1 MIPKETGLY
10 RVKEQLISYKMFF
23 LVLLIVVFYLI
34 FPPRG
39 NFGDGG
45 FNLVMFDAHV
55 INYIENDYDVPFYN
69 YLEDQFKNFHKDK
82 LASGDEGHY
91 KIFDL
96 LLRILHKH
104 LPCSCHF
111 LVSKKLG
118 STRVG
123 V

>member
-1 MIPKETGLY
+1 MVPKETGLY

-39 NFGDGG
+39 NFGDAG
-45 FNLVMFDAHV
+45 FALVMFDAHV

-82 LASGDEGHY
+82 LASGDGGHY
-91 KIFDL
+91 KLFDL
-96 LLRILHKH
+96 Q
-104 LPCSCHF
+104 
-111 LVSKKLG
+111 
-118 STRVG
+118 
-123 V
+123 